1 MYYILNQNAI
11 TVFEFD
17 KKNIDDLDNEMLYI
31 AGGKVIFSENDVY
44 RVGNNVEANRA
55 SIEQV
60 LKSIISLDNK
70 PTLYDLFS
78 LHQLAR
84 GTLVPEKEMAWTVF
98 DIEDGIKSI
107 GPRDINVINSEYL
120 IWKELKKN
128 NA

>member
-55 SIEQV
+55 
-60 LKSIISLDNK
+60 
-70 PTLYDLFS
+70 
-78 LHQLAR
+78 
-84 GTLVPEKEMAWTVF
+84 
-98 DIEDGIKSI
+98 
-107 GPRDINVINSEYL
+107 
-120 IWKELKKN
+120 
-128 NA
+128 